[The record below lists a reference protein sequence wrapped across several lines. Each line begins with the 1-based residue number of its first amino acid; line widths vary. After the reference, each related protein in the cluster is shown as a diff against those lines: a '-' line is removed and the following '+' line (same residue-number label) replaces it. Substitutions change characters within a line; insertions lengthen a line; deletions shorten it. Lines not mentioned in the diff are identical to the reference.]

1 MLLHQRLRPRWPRR
15 VAGIGRRLRLWQFAD
30 EIGKCAKIVVGER
43 LRHLVHGV
51 EHPQLLAK
59 HEKLDQRIWRLLA
72 TERGRIFGL
81 GLPVF
86 AMTGKTGRGALF
98 DRFSSHRGREK
109 GKRQSRKH
117 FTHRTVLT
125 LSFVIAR
132 SESDEAIHSLLDK
145 GLDCFAEPVIGR
157 RVAPTRWLPM
167 TCSWL
172 PTATPPS
179 ACRS

>member
-1 MLLHQRLRPRWPRR
+1 M
-15 VAGIGRRLRLWQFAD
+15 LWQFAD
-30 EIGKCAKIVVGER
+30 EIGKCAKIVFGGR

-98 DRFSSHRGREK
+98 DGFGSYRPRQQRQRSSLS
-109 GKRQSRKH
+109 QT
-117 FTHRTVLT
+117 THRLMP
-125 LSFVIAR
+125 
-132 SESDEAIHSLLDK
+132 D
-145 GLDCFAEPVIGR
+145 
-157 RVAPTRWLPM
+157 RVEGV
-167 TCSWL
+167 S
-172 PTATPPS
+172 
-179 ACRS
+179 